1 MDEITTFQIGIF
13 FGACLFALVVFLLK
27 DLYSSFKRLHD
38 RVSDIEKTGLDGRI
52 KKMEARA
59 NDRDKEKEEFWKEL
73 PVLITNNIGPHLQM
87 ITVQLGSIGER
98 INKIEERQ
106 VKK

>member
-1 MDEITTFQIGIF
+1 MTEITTFQILTF
-13 FGACLFALVVFLLK
+13 FSACLFAIVVFLLK
-27 DLYSSFKRLHD
+27 DLYASFKRLHD
-38 RVSDIEKTGLDGRI
+38 RVSDIEKKGFDGRV

-59 NDRDKEKEEFWKEL
+59 NDRDKEKEEFWKDL

>member
-38 RVSDIEKTGLDGRI
+38 RVSDIEKAGLDDRV

-59 NDRDKEKEEFWKEL
+59 NDRDKEKEEFWKDL

>member
-38 RVSDIEKTGLDGRI
+38 RVSDIEKAGLDDRV

-59 NDRDKEKEEFWKEL
+59 NDRDKEKEEFWKDL

-87 ITVQLGSIGER
+87 ITVQLSSIGER